1 MSRRRA
7 GDEEHAC
14 TGVSV
19 RQQLFLGISAGLWQT
34 VIPDSAKMSNVI
46 LLAECSSS
54 MSTPAPPTS
63 LPWKPWPKG
72 GAQAFRFVQLDDD
85 PDRCVT
91 ATVVLKRK
99 GCWHWSVYVGSR
111 HIDTGTHPRP
121 TQTFKSAETA
131 LDAVRRELEEDK
143 VRYAAALSADLVLPT
158 SLPWEPWPE
167 GGSRAFRVV
176 DPSDPDLTATI
187 SLRRDGYW
195 YWDVCRIVECGLVNE
210 VGRISP
216 IEIFD
221 IVDLTFAAAR
231 AGEAKRLAAA
241 ADARQL
247 SVAERSAA

>member
-1 MSRRRA
+1 
-7 GDEEHAC
+7 
-14 TGVSV
+14 
-19 RQQLFLGISAGLWQT
+19 
-34 VIPDSAKMSNVI
+34 
-46 LLAECSSS
+46 

-72 GAQAFRFVQLDDD
+72 GPQAFRFIQLDDD

-143 VRYAAALSADLVLPT
+143 ARYAAALSADLVLPT

-167 GGSRAFRVV
+167 GGLHAFRVT
-176 DPSDPDLTATI
+176 DPSDPSLTATVV
-187 SLRRDGYW
+187 LRGDGYW
-195 YWDVCRIVECGLVNE
+195 QFKVYEDLVLADEGGLLH
-210 VGRISP
+210 S
-216 IEIFD
+216 
-221 IVDLTFAAAR
+221 
-231 AGEAKRLAAA
+231 
-241 ADARQL
+241 
-247 SVAERSAA
+247 SAAFDNAEQGFPWVRKCRALRDTVSEIAKH